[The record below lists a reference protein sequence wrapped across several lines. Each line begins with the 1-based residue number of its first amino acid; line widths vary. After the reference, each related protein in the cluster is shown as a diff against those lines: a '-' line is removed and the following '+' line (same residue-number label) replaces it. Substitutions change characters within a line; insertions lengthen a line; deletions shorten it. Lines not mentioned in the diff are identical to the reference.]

1 MNLEFSVYRQ
11 ALAGALG
18 HMSSIIEKRNTL
30 PILSNVKIEATSSEL
45 ILTATNVDLEL
56 VEHVAADVTHGG
68 SITIP
73 VQTFHDFVRKLPEDA
88 EIKVKLSDSGEFVVS
103 SGRSVFKFQTMPAD
117 NFPTMVAPSA
127 VVKFTMNTDDLA
139 RLVNQTKFAIPTDDV
154 RYHLG
159 GIYFHIGDDKKLTAV
174 ATDSQRLALCAI
186 PAPSG
191 SESMPSVILPRRVV
205 SEVSSLLSDVKVDDV
220 VVELSD
226 TKVRFTIGNAVL
238 TSKLVDAQYPNYR
251 IVIPKS
257 NEKMAVLT
265 TKQFVKAIDLVSSA
279 SNDKTKT
286 VQLAFS
292 MNKMIASVSS
302 KDDGNAVAGTEEM
315 DIEYNNDDNFSIS
328 FNLRFLLDI
337 ANQVDGGDKMQMA
350 MQDALSPTLI
360 KSADKETDSMF
371 ILMPMRV

>member
-18 HMSSIIEKRNTL
+18 HMQSIIEKRNTL
-30 PILSNVKIEATSSEL
+30 PILSNVKIDAAAAGLT
-45 ILTATNVDLEL
+45 LTATNVDLEL
-56 VEHVAADVTHGG
+56 VENVVADVTHGG
-68 SITIP
+68 AITIP
-73 VQTFHDFVRKLPEDA
+73 VQTFYDVVRKLPEDA
-88 EIKVKLSDSGEFVVS
+88 EIKVKLSDTGDLVVS

-117 NFPTMVAPSA
+117 NFPSMVAPSA

-159 GIYFHIGDDKKLTAV
+159 GIFLHINDDGKLTAV
-174 ATDSQRLALCAI
+174 ATDSQRLALCSIAA
-186 PAPSG
+186 PAG
-191 SESMPSVILPRRVV
+191 SEKMPSVILPRRLV

-220 VVELSD
+220 EVELSD
-226 TKVRFTIGNAVL
+226 TKVRFTIGNAVM
-238 TSKLVDAQYPNYR
+238 TSKLVEAQFPNYK

-257 NEKMAVLT
+257 NEKIATLD
-265 TKQFVKAIDLVSSA
+265 TKRFIRAIDLVAAA

-292 MNKMIASVSS
+292 MNKLTASVSS

-315 DIEYNNDDNFSIS
+315 DIEYNSDDSFNIS
-328 FNLRFLLDI
+328 FNLRFLMDVS
-337 ANQVDGGDKMQMA
+337 NQVDGGDKMQMA
-350 MQDALSPTLI
+350 MQDALAPTLI
-360 KSADKETDSMF
+360 KSSSKDTDSMF

>member
-1 MNLEFSVYRQ
+1 MSLEFSVYRQ

-18 HMSSIIEKRNTL
+18 HMQSIIEKRNTL
-30 PILSNVKIEATSSEL
+30 PILSNVKIEATSSDL

-56 VEHVAADVTHGG
+56 VERVAADILTGG

-73 VQTFHDFVRKLPEDA
+73 VQTFYDFVRKLPEDA
-88 EIKVKLSDSGEFVVS
+88 EIKVKLSDTGEFVVS
-103 SGRSVFKFQTMPAD
+103 SGRSVFKFQTMAAD

-174 ATDSQRLALCAI
+174 ATDSQRLALCSINA
-186 PAPSG
+186 PAG
-191 SESMPSVILPRRVV
+191 SESMPAVILPRRLV

-226 TKVRFTIGNAVL
+226 TKIRFTIGSAVL

-251 IVIPKS
+251 IVIPKA
-257 NEKMAVLT
+257 NEKLATLN
-265 TKQFVKAIDLVSSA
+265 TKRFVNAIDLVSAA

-286 VQLAFS
+286 VQLSFS
-292 MNKMIASVSS
+292 MNKMVASVNS

-315 DIEYNNDDNFSIS
+315 DIEYNSDDNFGIS

-337 ANQVDGGDKMQMA
+337 SGQVDGGDKMQMA

-360 KSADKETDSMF
+360 KSAEKDTDSMF

>member
-18 HMSSIIEKRNTL
+18 HMQSIIEKRNTL
-30 PILSNVKIEATSSEL
+30 PILSNVKIEATSGDL
-45 ILTATNVDLEL
+45 ILTATNIDLEL
-56 VEHVAADVTHGG
+56 VEHVAADVLGPG

-88 EIKVKLSDSGEFVVS
+88 EIKVKSEGGEFVVS
-103 SGRSVFKFQTMPAD
+103 SGRSIFKFQTMPAD
-117 NFPTMVAPSA
+117 NFPSMVAPNA
-127 VVKFTMNTDDLA
+127 VVKFEMNTDDLA

-159 GIYFHIGDDKKLTAV
+159 GIYFHIGDNKKLTAV
-174 ATDSQRLALCAI
+174 ATDSQRLALCAVA
-186 PAPSG
+186 APKG
-191 SESMPSVILPRRVV
+191 SEGMPAVILPRRLV
-205 SEVSSLLSDVKVDDV
+205 SEISNLLADVKVDDV
-220 VVELSD
+220 AIELSD

-251 IVIPKS
+251 IVIPKA
-257 NEKMAVLT
+257 NEKIATMNA
-265 TKQFVKAIDLVSSA
+265 KQFVHAIDLVSAA
-279 SNDKTKT
+279 SSDKVKT
-286 VQLAFS
+286 VQLSFS
-292 MNKMIASVSS
+292 MNRLVASVSS
-302 KDDGNAVAGTEEM
+302 RDDGNSVAGTEEM
-315 DIEYNNDDNFSIS
+315 DIEYNSDDVFNIS

-337 ANQVDGGDKMQMA
+337 AGQVGGDKMQIA

-360 KSADKETDSMF
+360 KSAAKDTDSMF